1 MFLQLFSFDQRL
13 TISLPFIILFRIIE
27 FRWKILSDIKCVIK
41 GTNQSCEDYIALL
54 PISLDDPDMCMAE
67 VQYTYQVENYG
78 EACAVIKEIVATV
91 GGKSSTLLFEDWN
104 FCPGDVSSVVDTRSS
119 DLCNF
124 AGEEI
129 EFGLELNGEAGNP
142 TSTSVAFPTPK

>member
-1 MFLQLFSFDQRL
+1 MPD
-13 TISLPFIILFRIIE
+13 IE
-27 FRWKILSDIKCVIK
+27 CVIK

-54 PISLDDPDMCMAE
+54 PISLDDPEMCLAE
-67 VQYTYQVENYG
+67 VQYTYQVENIG
-78 EACAVIKEIVATV
+78 EACAVIKEIIATV
-91 GGKSSTLLFEDWN
+91 DGESSTLPFDDWN
-104 FCPGDVSSVVDTRSS
+104 FCPGHISSVVDTRSS

-129 EFGLELNGEAGNP
+129 EFDLKLNGEAGNP